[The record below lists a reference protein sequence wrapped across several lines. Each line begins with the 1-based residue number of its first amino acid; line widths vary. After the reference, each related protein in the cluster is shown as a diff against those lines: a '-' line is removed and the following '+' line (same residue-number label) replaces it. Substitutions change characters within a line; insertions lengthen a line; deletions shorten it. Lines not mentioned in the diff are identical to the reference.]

1 MVVPLNG
8 SSAQLQE
15 CLRSL
20 AEQTL
25 RDLEVVLVDSGGP
38 EGAERRALAE
48 RFAAVDGR
56 FRLVRHPPGEP
67 GNPDNRAEPGS
78 AGGMVG
84 SGGAGGAGDARAAG
98 LREVDPGSRFLAF
111 CDGADR
117 LPPTAYELL
126 TDSLTASGSDLACG
140 DLLRLRHTGSTS
152 STSGTS
158 GTGRPAS
165 DSEPA
170 AAEHDPAAW
179 TLSAHGPLRKAMD
192 QPRQRTHITR
202 HPALVQDRTL
212 RNKVFRHAFWT
223 HRQLP
228 WPARTP
234 SHAGRLGPDTALALP
249 AHYLAESVDV
259 LTEPVCHWREQP
271 SARSTAS
278 PVRTDQAALRADV
291 AVLEEVSR
299 RLAEH
304 AAEDGGAAERHYAA
318 LVLAGDLLA
327 YLKALPAADEEFRA
341 LFTRLAAGFL
351 TRVDPRVLDG
361 LPVGRRMKW
370 QLVREHR
377 TTDLLHALAFEREN
391 PRVFETTGP
400 RARRAAYL
408 RPDGSGITVPDRA
421 SRPLREDLPLRTKL
435 HAVDWLPDGRLRLRG
450 QAYVRSLD
458 AGAYGRSTKLGWLR
472 RRGSRLR
479 TPVRVRT
486 VPAPEATRHSKQWL
500 HSYDAAGFEIVLDP
514 ARLLS
519 GLGRSRRTG
528 TWTLG
533 LGVLTGGVFRH
544 GGVAAGTDGSG
555 AQPAARETG
564 DGRRIVPTF
573 RDGLFRIVVEEIPA
587 RLEGHRLADG
597 DLELTGS
604 VRARYAAQRLRL
616 THQRSGRVL
625 EYPLRLTEA
634 AERSPDG
641 RGRFAARV
649 PLKDLAEARTEA
661 NASRTDASGADAY
674 DGPGSNGDPGGGS
687 AGDPQRAEGEGT
699 RDERPDDP
707 ESAPAAEPRAR
718 TSDAWRASLVLTED
732 ATCRMLAPPHAAPGD
747 YALGVDPRLDGAYR
761 ELCLVPDAAG
771 RLLLADRT
779 PQPVV
784 HSWHWSPDGGL
795 TLSGRR
801 TLGRPGD
808 PEPSGEWEL
817 VWRHSGHQA
826 EVVVPVERDGHRFT
840 ARLAP
845 ETAAPGALPLRQ
857 GRWDP
862 YLRAR
867 GGDRTGN
874 APLRLRAEL
883 HGELPSAHQ
892 AAREYVLE
900 RRNHDRLFL
909 RSGSLLSDSERGAYR
924 QHRLRTVRYPAAREA
939 PPWDVVLY
947 NSFDGRQYSDSPRA
961 LHEELLRRGAAVR
974 HLWAVRD
981 GQAHVPPEAR
991 PVVLGSSEWH
1001 EALARSRW
1009 IVGNTH
1015 LPRWFRRRED
1025 QLTVQTWHGTPLK
1038 RIGLDLA
1045 DSAYANQ
1052 EYLAQLPARAAQWSL
1067 LLSPNSFSTP
1077 ILRRAFGYAGE
1088 ILESGY
1094 PRNDLLYAA
1103 DRHKRA
1109 RQVRERLD
1117 IPTGHRVVL
1126 YAPTWRDDN
1135 RYDRANGRFDM
1146 RLDPDAARA
1155 ALGTDHVLLVRK
1167 HYRVADAV
1175 PGAGHGFVRDVSAW
1189 PDIAELLLIAD
1200 VLVTDYSSLMFDFA
1214 HTGRPMFFFTYDL
1227 DRYRDV
1233 LRGFYFDFAERAPGP
1248 LLSDSDAVIDALRDV
1263 DTVAAAYEGRYAQF
1277 RQAFCDLDDG
1287 RAAAR
1292 VAERMFAEAPGILP
1306 SAAGSGAAGQP
1317 RHAAPGSVADPAV
1330 APARTRTVPVAAS
1343 GRGGEGIQAT
1353 SETQAAS
1360 ETNGT
1365 GRTGEADAAD
1375 ETAEAAGT
1383 SGPPRPGDTPAT
1395 GQTRDTEVSRHGP
1408 TGG

>member
-435 HAVDWLPDGRLRLRG
+435 HAVDWLPDGRGFRTRG
-450 QAYVRSLD
+450 C
-458 AGAYGRSTKLGWLR
+458 
-472 RRGSRLR
+472 
-479 TPVRVRT
+479 
-486 VPAPEATRHSKQWL
+486 
-500 HSYDAAGFEIVLDP
+500 
-514 ARLLS
+514 
-519 GLGRSRRTG
+519 RTG
-528 TWTLG
+528 TVGPARRRRW
-533 LGVLTGGVFRH
+533 GGERRH
-544 GGVAAGTDGSG
+544 GRTYWSG
-555 AQPAARETG
+555 
-564 DGRRIVPTF
+564 
-573 RDGLFRIVVEEIPA
+573 
-587 RLEGHRLADG
+587 
-597 DLELTGS
+597 
-604 VRARYAAQRLRL
+604 RARSSC
-616 THQRSGRVL
+616 TC
-625 EYPLRLTEA
+625 
-634 AERSPDG
+634 
-641 RGRFAARV
+641 
-649 PLKDLAEARTEA
+649 
-661 NASRTDASGADAY
+661 
-674 DGPGSNGDPGGGS
+674 
-687 AGDPQRAEGEGT
+687 T
-699 RDERPDDP
+699 R
-707 ESAPAAEPRAR
+707 
-718 TSDAWRASLVLTED
+718 
-732 ATCRMLAPPHAAPGD
+732 
-747 YALGVDPRLDGAYR
+747 
-761 ELCLVPDAAG
+761 
-771 RLLLADRT
+771 
-779 PQPVV
+779 
-784 HSWHWSPDGGL
+784 
-795 TLSGRR
+795 
-801 TLGRPGD
+801 
-808 PEPSGEWEL
+808 
-817 VWRHSGHQA
+817 
-826 EVVVPVERDGHRFT
+826 
-840 ARLAP
+840 
-845 ETAAPGALPLRQ
+845 
-857 GRWDP
+857 
-862 YLRAR
+862 
-867 GGDRTGN
+867 
-874 APLRLRAEL
+874 
-883 HGELPSAHQ
+883 
-892 AAREYVLE
+892 
-900 RRNHDRLFL
+900 
-909 RSGSLLSDSERGAYR
+909 
-924 QHRLRTVRYPAAREA
+924 
-939 PPWDVVLY
+939 
-947 NSFDGRQYSDSPRA
+947 
-961 LHEELLRRGAAVR
+961 
-974 HLWAVRD
+974 
-981 GQAHVPPEAR
+981 
-991 PVVLGSSEWH
+991 
-1001 EALARSRW
+1001 
-1009 IVGNTH
+1009 
-1015 LPRWFRRRED
+1015 
-1025 QLTVQTWHGTPLK
+1025 
-1038 RIGLDLA
+1038 
-1045 DSAYANQ
+1045 
-1052 EYLAQLPARAAQWSL
+1052 
-1067 LLSPNSFSTP
+1067 
-1077 ILRRAFGYAGE
+1077 
-1088 ILESGY
+1088 
-1094 PRNDLLYAA
+1094 
-1103 DRHKRA
+1103 
-1109 RQVRERLD
+1109 
-1117 IPTGHRVVL
+1117 
-1126 YAPTWRDDN
+1126 
-1135 RYDRANGRFDM
+1135 
-1146 RLDPDAARA
+1146 
-1155 ALGTDHVLLVRK
+1155 
-1167 HYRVADAV
+1167 
-1175 PGAGHGFVRDVSAW
+1175 
-1189 PDIAELLLIAD
+1189 
-1200 VLVTDYSSLMFDFA
+1200 
-1214 HTGRPMFFFTYDL
+1214 
-1227 DRYRDV
+1227 
-1233 LRGFYFDFAERAPGP
+1233 
-1248 LLSDSDAVIDALRDV
+1248 
-1263 DTVAAAYEGRYAQF
+1263 
-1277 RQAFCDLDDG
+1277 
-1287 RAAAR
+1287 
-1292 VAERMFAEAPGILP
+1292 
-1306 SAAGSGAAGQP
+1306 
-1317 RHAAPGSVADPAV
+1317 
-1330 APARTRTVPVAAS
+1330 
-1343 GRGGEGIQAT
+1343 
-1353 SETQAAS
+1353 
-1360 ETNGT
+1360 T
-1365 GRTGEADAAD
+1365 GRTGSGSHPSGWRRTAIGRCCTPSTAPTTSTAAP
-1375 ETAEAAGT
+1375 
-1383 SGPPRPGDTPAT
+1383 SPPSTRSPTYAT
-1395 GQTRDTEVSRHGP
+1395 GRTRRCDGCVSASTRARCAHTAS
-1408 TGG
+1408 TGSNKE